1 MTDLAALDFALRTA
15 ESVAFAL
22 HAVIGCTEALH
33 GIGKHLSEGARKKLV
48 SPNLFFP
55 VAGFMLASVAIANF
69 STPELILCAQAYVI
83 AFHTGGVI
91 VHLKVEHHGVAT
103 VGPGFFIVLGFMVI
117 WLRQSLVAALIST
130 VVFGLVGVGLATL
143 MVKPRENAELNAEM
157 LS

>member
-1 MTDLAALDFALRTA
+1 MPTQPECDGSQFF
-15 ESVAFAL
+15 SKQSS
-22 HAVIGCTEALH
+22 TE
-33 GIGKHLSEGARKKLV
+33 V